1 MRVKAIPKARMKDN
15 CPRVPST
22 AELSSFSR
30 ALVPCQVVLLP
41 SDLLTSCL
49 SCYITHKLSVLC
61 LLFYHFLQSGML
73 YFTVPHSSSLP
84 LLYYLFVHPALS
96 HGCGIWAPG
105 TSSEVPAPLARA
117 ALSYAG
123 CLVTALITQVAKF
136 SLKKKIPVLPNS
148 LSWSKA
154 ASGAGIF
161 QALGLSLISCC
172 PCGKLQQNR
181 GSLLKACRGDA
192 ANHRHPHCL
201 HAASLLHSHEHKLSP
216 EPTAGW
222 LMAGGRSRL
231 AMWQRRACLSLPL
244 PGVSTLQDS
253 VLKLKDVS
261 NYWPGSWEAV

>member
-1 MRVKAIPKARMKDN
+1 MRVKAIPKARMKDS

-49 SCYITHKLSVLC
+49 SCYITHKLSVPC

-136 SLKKKIPVLPNS
+136 SLKKKDPRASQQPQLEQGCERGWNFPGSGALPDLL
-148 LSWSKA
+148 LSVWKA
-154 ASGAGIF
+154 AAKPR
-161 QALGLSLISCC
+161 Q
-172 PCGKLQQNR
+172 P
-181 GSLLKACRGDA
+181 
-192 ANHRHPHCL
+192 P
-201 HAASLLHSHEHKLSP
+201 
-216 EPTAGW
+216 
-222 LMAGGRSRL
+222 
-231 AMWQRRACLSLPL
+231 
-244 PGVSTLQDS
+244 
-253 VLKLKDVS
+253 
-261 NYWPGSWEAV
+261 